1 MVNDGAI
8 DPLRDFSEACREE
21 FQNLEPFYIVGR
33 LYPTLNP
40 AKVVG
45 GEGARSVLDLGIPL
59 NQFFSVGT
67 PADGTEVFMGAL
79 GSRISMCS
87 NFLKST
93 G

>member
-1 MVNDGAI
+1 MELAVIVQFNGDKM
-8 DPLRDFSEACREE
+8 LREHSYLDQASVPV
-21 FQNLEPFYIVGR
+21 QLGLIEPRG
-33 LYPTLNP
+33 LP
-40 AKVVG
+40 VVG

>member
-40 AKVVG
+40 AKV
-45 GEGARSVLDLGIPL
+45 ANSCRTAIIIAP
-59 NQFFSVGT
+59 
-67 PADGTEVFMGAL
+67 PANSLSSLIIVVT
-79 GSRISMCS
+79 
-87 NFLKST
+87 
-93 G
+93 